1 MKLATVCSGRCG
13 SCAASYQ
20 LPSWMSQKRA
30 PLARIRMRG
39 WGSSSFG
46 STFGSL
52 SSSPSS
58 FGSMWFLAMEWAQ
71 TWVNGLITCKMACR
85 ASSSARP
92 VVARHSY
99 GAWFKTWFKI
109 CSDFPCHFPSLF
121 ADYVIIVELRTPAM
135 PVGVGG
141 GKERGGFHLNLRT
154 WHAASCILL
163 LSLLSSSS
171 SSSASSSSSLLLLLL
186 LL

>member
-30 PLARIRMRG
+30 PLARIRMHG

-92 VVARHSY
+92 AVARHSY

-109 CSDFPCHFPSLF
+109 CSEFPCHFSSLF
-121 ADYVIIVELRTPAM
+121 ADYVIKCYKWVNALVPPTPLLGQSGKKAW
-135 PVGVGG
+135 PILSVCRCWQRPASFKLFEVWSFNGVKGLQG
-141 GKERGGFHLNLRT
+141 WLNT
-154 WHAASCILL
+154 AT
-163 LSLLSSSS
+163 
-171 SSSASSSSSLLLLLL
+171 
-186 LL
+186 